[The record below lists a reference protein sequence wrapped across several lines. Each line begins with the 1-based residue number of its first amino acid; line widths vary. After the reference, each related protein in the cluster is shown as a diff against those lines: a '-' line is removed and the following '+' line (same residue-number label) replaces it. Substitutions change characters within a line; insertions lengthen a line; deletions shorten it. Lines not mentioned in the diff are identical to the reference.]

1 MRLFIFLSIFFFT
14 TSFAQFDEEMHKS
27 ASSPLSPLS
36 PMTVEAVP
44 YLSEDT
50 TSIDLLVFYR
60 INPKILFFTKT
71 SIAQHETYVAN
82 IEIVFEIFDERDAAV
97 AREFRPL
104 RIERNSLPEEGVPF
118 SEEVQGA
125 LSFKLKKG
133 LYKIVV
139 ESKDSESGKSFIN
152 RNTKIDARTIV
163 SGINLSPILFV
174 EPIST
179 DTLLNKPREFFPM
192 NRGGSII
199 LGHHGG
205 CLFQVISQDSTT
217 DIHLSWH
224 VNSKKENDEDYPQEL
239 NGERF
244 IQQSGTPII
253 QGQSKHVSISTV
265 RTSNCSRIVY
275 IPIPIERL
283 ETGTYEMRIT
293 VTQGTSK
300 STKNEIFTIV
310 WPLKP
315 HSLYDFKLAVDA
327 ARHIATEQEIDS
339 MTAFSSSKSKA
350 AFRAFWH
357 KRNPD
362 TTRAFNSAMAE
373 YYRRVDETIKR
384 FSSANETDGY
394 RTDRGRIYILFGSP
408 SMINRLLKP
417 NSAPTEIWTYS
428 KLNQRFIFTDQRKT
442 GNYILSKVE
451 NY

>member
-1 MRLFIFLSIFFFT
+1 MMRLFLFLSIFFFSV
-14 TSFAQFDEEMHKS
+14 SFAQFGEDMHKS
-27 ASSPLSPLS
+27 APNPLS
-36 PMTVEAVP
+36 PMTVEALP

-50 TSIDLLVFYR
+50 TSINLLVFYR
-60 INPKILFFTKT
+60 INPQILFFTKT
-71 SIAQHETYVAN
+71 FTAHHEMYAAN
-82 IEIVFEIFDERDAAV
+82 VEIVFELFDEKDAAV

-104 RIERNSLPEEGVPF
+104 RIERNLLPEEDVPF

-152 RNTKIDARTIV
+152 RNTKIDARTFA
-163 SGINLSPILFV
+163 SGLNLSPIIFV
-174 EPIST
+174 EPLSS

-199 LGHHGG
+199 IGQHGG
-205 CLFQVISQDSTT
+205 CLLQVISPDSTT

-239 NGERF
+239 IGERF
-244 IQQSGTPII
+244 IQQNGIPVI
-253 QGQSKHVSISTV
+253 QEQSKHASISTV
-265 RTSNCSRIVY
+265 KSSNVSRIVY

-283 ETGTYEMRIT
+283 ETGTYEIRIT

-300 STKNEIFTIV
+300 FTKDYNFNIV

-327 ARHIATEQEIDS
+327 VRHIATEQEIDS
-339 MTAFSSSKSKA
+339 MTAFSSSKSMA

-408 SMINRLLKP
+408 SIINRLLKP
-417 NSAPTEIWTYS
+417 NSAPTEIWTYE
-428 KLNQRFIFTDQRKT
+428 KLNQRFTFTDQRKT
-442 GNYILSKVE
+442 GNYILSKME